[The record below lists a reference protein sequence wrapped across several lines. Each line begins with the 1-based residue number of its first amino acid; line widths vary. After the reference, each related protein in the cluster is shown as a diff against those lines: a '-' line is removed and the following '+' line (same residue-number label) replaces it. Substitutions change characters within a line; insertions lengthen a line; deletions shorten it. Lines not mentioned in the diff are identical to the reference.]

1 MKLRLS
7 GAWIAPSAPVLHRV
21 LRELFS
27 VGSAVR
33 LKSPVRG
40 GFRQVCL
47 FLNLYREPIMTTSP
61 RRLGFTLVELLVVIA
76 IIGVLVALLLPAV
89 QQAREAARRMS
100 CSNNLK
106 QFGLAMHNYHDTY
119 NVFPAYHYRAGDEEV
134 PWYLGYS
141 AHTQILPFIEQGPL
155 HEQLQTASNQ
165 FAIGWASGGLL
176 QSLRATRIDGF
187 ICPSDTAFPAAA
199 DGWANGPGSNYGVN
213 LGTNIRWA
221 NIQAHN
227 GMFRGPAT
235 APNMKAELK
244 MADVTDGLSN
254 TLLAS
259 EHLAGNNNAGALMN
273 GKSSEPRIGSDPGFD
288 QFPTQAEIDGFGAQ
302 CAGINDHNATNG
314 QQWIAPL
321 PTQTAINTVAPPNW
335 QFPNCQTSGSGFAS
349 DRDGVYAARS
359 RHPGGVMAAVG
370 DGAVRFVA
378 ETVDLATWQNFGA
391 RDDAMPIQLP

>member
-1 MKLRLS
+1 MKT
-7 GAWIAPSAPVLHRV
+7 PS
-21 LRELFS
+21 
-27 VGSAVR
+27 
-33 LKSPVRG
+33 
-40 GFRQVCL
+40 
-47 FLNLYREPIMTTSP
+47 

-106 QFGLAMHNYHDTY
+106 QFGLAMHNYHDTF
-119 NVFPAYHYRAGDEEV
+119 NCFPAYHYRAGDEGV

-155 HEQLQTASNQ
+155 QEQLQTASNQ
-165 FAIGWASGGLL
+165 FWIGWASGGLL
-176 QSLRATRIDGF
+176 EPLRATRIDGF
-187 ICPSDTAFPAAA
+187 ICPSDTAFPATAT
-199 DGWANGPGSNYGVN
+199 GWANGAGSNYGVN

-221 NIQAHN
+221 NMQLQN
-227 GMFRGPAT
+227 GMFRGPAPVGVSN
-235 APNMKAELK
+235 ARAELK
-244 MADVTDGLSN
+244 MADVIDGLSN

-273 GKSSEPRIGSDPGFD
+273 GQSSEPREGSDPGWD
-288 QFPTQAEIDGFGAQ
+288 QFPIQADLDAFGLQ
-302 CAGINDHNATNG
+302 CAGIDAHNANNG

-370 DGAVRFVA
+370 DGSTRFVA

-391 RDDAMPIQLP
+391 RDDGMPIQLP